1 MSTHRADREPGHG
14 AVREDGAVTDGR
26 VTRRALARRYL
37 SAWIGFSAGGR
48 FSQALATVML
58 LFAFGQPTVHA
69 LVGTAGT
76 WAVLVTLVVLAGLSL
91 LGQRYRIEW
100 HGVLPLSLL
109 AFVGYCALSVLW
121 SEYSWVALRGFV
133 GTVCFVGLGLYLALG
148 RDLVQVIRASGD
160 AFRILL
166 VVGLGLEVLSGLV
179 LDVPIPAFGI
189 HGDIAYGGPI
199 QGIGGTRNFMGFVAA
214 TALVTFVVEFLT
226 RSVTMWRA
234 VGSTALAVIALMLV
248 QSPITGLAMIALA
261 VTALALWSLRHA
273 QARTRPFVNGVL
285 AAFVVGVGIV
295 GVLARHRI
303 LAEIGAAGGSAIRID
318 LWSQIRVFIGQ
329 FPIQGWGWVGT
340 WPSEPVV
347 PFAVFVDPSGAR
359 FTSGLNAFV
368 DAWLQIGLAGMLILL
383 LTALLAFARAWVTAT
398 TFPGVA
404 YVWPAAILVLL
415 GVTSTA
421 ESYLL
426 HGAGLMIFTTVLVV
440 AARRRSWRRL
450 LPRVQQTD

>member
-1 MSTHRADREPGHG
+1 M
-14 AVREDGAVTDGR
+14 
-26 VTRRALARRYL
+26 LARRYL

-48 FSQALATVML
+48 FSQALATVIV
-58 LFAFGQPTVHA
+58 LFAFGQPTVEA
-69 LVGTAGT
+69 VVGTAGV
-76 WAVLVTLVVLAGLSL
+76 WAVLVTLFVLAGLSL

-121 SEYSWVALRGFV
+121 SEYSWVALRGLV
-133 GTVCFVGLGLYLALG
+133 ATVCFIGLGLYLALG

-166 VVGLGLEVLSGLV
+166 VVALGLEVLSGLV
-179 LDVPIPAFGI
+179 LDVPIPAFDIQGN
-189 HGDIAYGGPI
+189 IAYGGPI
-199 QGIGGTRNFMGFVAA
+199 QGIGGTRNFMGFIAA
-214 TALVTFVVEFLT
+214 MALVTFVVEFLT

-234 VGSTALAVIALMLV
+234 IGSTALAVIALMLV

-273 QARTRPFVNGVL
+273 RPTTRPVVNGVL
-285 AAFVVGVGIV
+285 GGVVLLMLVVGVIG
-295 GVLARHRI
+295 RHRV
-303 LAEIGAAGGSAIRID
+303 LAEIGAAGGTATRLD
-318 LWSQIRVFIGQ
+318 LWSQIRVFVAQ

-340 WPSEPVV
+340 WPHEAVV
-347 PFAVFVDPSGAR
+347 PYVTFIDPAGHR
-359 FTSGLNAFV
+359 FGSGLNAFV
-368 DAWLQIGLAGMLILL
+368 DAWLQIGLAGTIILGI
-383 LTALLAFARAWVTAT
+383 TALLAFARAWVTAT

-404 YVWPAAILVLL
+404 YVWPAAVLVLL

-426 HGAGLMIFTTVLVV
+426 HGAGLMVFVAVLVI
-440 AARRRSWRRL
+440 AARRRSWRRH
-450 LPRVQQTD
+450 LPRS

>member
-1 MSTHRADREPGHG
+1 MRQ
-14 AVREDGAVTDGR
+14 DGLVTDGR
-26 VTRRALARRYL
+26 LTKRMLARRYL

-48 FSQALATVML
+48 FSQALATVIV
-58 LFAFGQPTVHA
+58 LFAFGQPTVEA
-69 LVGTAGT
+69 LVGHAGV
-76 WAVLVTLVVLAGLSL
+76 WSVLVTLFVLAGLSL

-109 AFVGYCALSVLW
+109 TFVGYCALSVLW
-121 SEYSWVALRGFV
+121 SEYSWVALRGLV
-133 GTVCFVGLGLYLALG
+133 ATVCFVGLGLYLALG

-166 VVGLGLEVLSGLV
+166 VAALGLEVLSGLV

-189 HGDIAYGGPI
+189 QGNIAYGGPI
-199 QGIGGTRNFMGFVAA
+199 QGVGGTRNFMGFIAA
-214 TALVTFVVEFLT
+214 MALVTFVVEFLT
-226 RSVTMWRA
+226 RSVTTWRA
-234 VGSTALAVIALMLV
+234 IGSTALAVIALMLV

-273 QARTRPFVNGVL
+273 RPTTRPVVNGVL
-285 AAFVVGVGIV
+285 GAAVVLMLVV
-295 GVLARHRI
+295 GVLARHRV
-303 LAEIGAAGGSAIRID
+303 LAEIGAAGGTATRLD
-318 LWSQIRVFIGQ
+318 LWSQIRVFVGQ

-340 WPSEPVV
+340 WPHEAVV
-347 PFAVFVDPSGAR
+347 PYVTFIDPAGQR

-368 DAWLQIGLAGMLILL
+368 DAWLQIGLAGTIILGV
-383 LTALLAFARAWVTAT
+383 TALLAFARAWVTAT

-404 YVWPAAILVLL
+404 YVWPAAVLVLL

-426 HGAGLMIFTTVLVV
+426 HGAGLMVFVAVLVI
-440 AARRRSWRRL
+440 AARRRSWRRH
-450 LPRVQQTD
+450 LPRG

>member
-1 MSTHRADREPGHG
+1 M
-14 AVREDGAVTDGR
+14 TDGR
-26 VTRRALARRYL
+26 LTKRVLARRYL

-48 FSQALATVML
+48 FSQALATVVL
-58 LFAFGQPTVHA
+58 LFAFGQPTVRV
-69 LVGTAGT
+69 LVGSAGT
-76 WAVLVTLVVLAGLSL
+76 WAVLITLVVLAGLSL

-133 GTVCFVGLGLYLALG
+133 ATVCFAGLGLYLALG
-148 RDLVQVIRASGD
+148 RDLVQVIRAAGD

-166 VVGLGLEVLSGLV
+166 VTALALEVLSGLV
-179 LDVPIPAFGI
+179 LDVPFPAFRIQGN
-189 HGDIAYGGPI
+189 IAEGGPI
-199 QGIGGTRNFMGFVAA
+199 QGIGGTRNFMGFIAA
-214 TALVTFVVEFLT
+214 MALVTFVVEFLT

-234 VGSTALAVIALMLV
+234 IGSTALAVITLMLV

-273 QARTRPFVNGVL
+273 RPPTRPVVNAVLGV
-285 AAFVVGVGIV
+285 VVLLMLGV

-303 LAEIGAAGGSAIRID
+303 LAEIGAAGGTATRLD
-318 LWSQIRVFIGQ
+318 LWAQLRVFIGQ

-340 WPSEPVV
+340 WPHEAVV
-347 PFAVFVDPSGAR
+347 PYVTFVDPAGQR
-359 FTSGLNAFV
+359 FTSGLNAFI
-368 DAWLQIGLAGMLILL
+368 DAWLQIGLAGTILL
-383 LTALLAFARAWVTAT
+383 GITALLAFARAWVTAT

-404 YVWPAAILVLL
+404 YVWPAAVLVLL

-426 HGAGLMIFTTVLVV
+426 HGAGLMVFVAVLVI
-440 AARRRSWRRL
+440 AARRRSWRRH
-450 LPRVQQTD
+450 LPRT

>member
-1 MSTHRADREPGHG
+1 M
-14 AVREDGAVTDGR
+14 
-26 VTRRALARRYL
+26 LARRYL

-48 FSQALATVML
+48 FSQALATVIV
-58 LFAFGQPTVHA
+58 LFAFGQPTVEA
-69 LVGTAGT
+69 LVGHAGV
-76 WAVLVTLVVLAGLSL
+76 WSVLVTLFVLAGLSL

-109 AFVGYCALSVLW
+109 TFVGYCALSVLW
-121 SEYSWVALRGFV
+121 SEYSWVALRGLV
-133 GTVCFVGLGLYLALG
+133 ATVCFVGLGLYLALG

-166 VVGLGLEVLSGLV
+166 VAALGLEVLSGLV

-189 HGDIAYGGPI
+189 QGNIAYGGPI
-199 QGIGGTRNFMGFVAA
+199 QGVGGTRNFMGFIAA
-214 TALVTFVVEFLT
+214 MALVTFVVEFLT
-226 RSVTMWRA
+226 RSVTTWRA
-234 VGSTALAVIALMLV
+234 IGSTALAVIALMLV

-273 QARTRPFVNGVL
+273 RPTTRPVVNGVL
-285 AAFVVGVGIV
+285 GAAVVLMLVV
-295 GVLARHRI
+295 GVLARHRV
-303 LAEIGAAGGSAIRID
+303 LAEIGAAGGTATRLD
-318 LWSQIRVFIGQ
+318 LWSQIRVFVGQ

-340 WPSEPVV
+340 WPHEAVV
-347 PFAVFVDPSGAR
+347 PYVTFIDPAGQR

-368 DAWLQIGLAGMLILL
+368 DAWLQIGLAGTIILGV
-383 LTALLAFARAWVTAT
+383 TALLAFARAWVTAT

-404 YVWPAAILVLL
+404 YVWPAAVLVLL

-426 HGAGLMIFTTVLVV
+426 HGAGLMVFVAVLVI
-440 AARRRSWRRL
+440 AARRRSWRRH
-450 LPRVQQTD
+450 LPRG

>member
-1 MSTHRADREPGHG
+1 M
-14 AVREDGAVTDGR
+14 TDNR
-26 VTRRALARRYL
+26 VGRRALARRYL

-48 FSQALATVML
+48 FSQALATMIL
-58 LFAFGQPTVHA
+58 LFAFGQPTATA

-109 AFVGYCALSVLW
+109 AFVGYCALSVAW
-121 SEYSWVALRGFV
+121 SDYSWVALRGFV
-133 GTVCFVGLGLYLALG
+133 ATVGFVGLGLYLALG
-148 RDLVQVIRASGD
+148 RDLVQVIRAAGD

-166 VVGLGLEVLSGLV
+166 VVALGLEVLSGLV
-179 LDVPIPAFGI
+179 LDVPLPAFGI
-189 HGDIAYGGPI
+189 RGDIAYGGPI

-214 TALVTFVVEFLT
+214 VALVTFVVEFLT
-226 RSVTMWRA
+226 RSVTTWRA
-234 VGSTALAVIALMLV
+234 VASTALAVIALMLV

-273 QARTRPFVNGVL
+273 RPRTRPVVNTVL
-285 AAFVVGVGIV
+285 AAIVIGMGVV

-303 LAEIGAAGGSAIRID
+303 LAEIGASGGSAVRLG
-318 LWSQIRVFIGQ
+318 LWAQIRVLSEQ
-329 FPIQGWGWVGT
+329 HPIQGWGWVGT
-340 WPSEPVV
+340 WPHEAVV
-347 PFAVFVDPSGAR
+347 PFVTLVDPTGTR

-368 DAWLQIGLAGMLILL
+368 DAWLQIGLAGTVLL
-383 LTALLAFARAWVTAT
+383 LATSLLAFARAWTTAT
-398 TFPGVA
+398 SFPGVA

-415 GVTSTA
+415 GVTSAA

-426 HGAGLMIFTTVLVV
+426 HGAGLMLFTTVIVV

-450 LPRVQQTD
+450 LPRADHHA

>member
-1 MSTHRADREPGHG
+1 
-14 AVREDGAVTDGR
+14 V
-26 VTRRALARRYL
+26 LARRYL

-48 FSQALATVML
+48 FSQALATVVM
-58 LFAFGQPTVHA
+58 LFAFSQPTVHA

-109 AFVGYCALSVLW
+109 AFVGYCGLSVLW
-121 SEYSWVALRGFV
+121 SQYSWVALRGFV
-133 GTVCFVGLGLYLALG
+133 ATVCFVGLGLYLALG

-166 VVGLGLEVLSGLV
+166 VVALGLEVLSGLV
-179 LDVPIPAFGI
+179 LDVPFPAFGI
-189 HGDIAYGGPI
+189 RGDIAYGGPI
-199 QGIGGTRNFMGFVAA
+199 QGIGGTRNVMGFVAA
-214 TALVTFVVEFLT
+214 MALVTFVVEFLT
-226 RSVTMWRA
+226 RSVTRWRA
-234 VGSTALAVIALMLV
+234 IASTALAVITLMLV
-248 QSPITGLAMIALA
+248 QSPIIGLAMIALA

-273 QARTRPFVNGVL
+273 RPSTRPVVNGVL
-285 AAFVVGVGIV
+285 GAFVLAVGVFLFV
-295 GVLARHRI
+295 WRHRV
-303 LAEIGAAGGSAIRID
+303 LGEIGAAGGSATRLQ
-318 LWSQIRVFIGQ
+318 LWSQIRTYTAQ

-347 PFAVFVDPSGAR
+347 PYVTFIDPAGVR

-368 DAWLQIGLAGMLILL
+368 DAWLQIGLAGMLLL
-383 LTALLAFARAWVTAT
+383 LATALLAFARAWTTAT

-404 YVWPAAILVLL
+404 YVWPAAVLVLL

-421 ESYLL
+421 ESTLL
-426 HGAGLMIFTTVLVV
+426 HGSGLMVFTAVIVI
-440 AARRRSWRRL
+440 AARRRSWRRR
-450 LPRVQQTD
+450 LPRVEHREG

>member
-1 MSTHRADREPGHG
+1 M
-14 AVREDGAVTDGR
+14 TDGR

-48 FSQALATVML
+48 FSQALATVIL
-58 LFAFGQPTVHA
+58 LFAFGQPTVQA
-69 LVGTAGT
+69 LVGSAGT
-76 WAVLVTLVVLAGLSL
+76 WAITVTLVVLAGLSL

-100 HGVLPLSLL
+100 HGVLPLSLM

-121 SEYSWVALRGFV
+121 SQYSWVALRGFV
-133 GTVCFVGLGLYLALG
+133 ATACFIGLGLYLALG

-166 VVGLGLEVLSGLV
+166 VVALGLEVLSGLV

-199 QGIGGTRNFMGFVAA
+199 QGIGGTRNFMAFVAA
-214 TALVTFVVEFLT
+214 MALVTFVVEFLT

-234 VGSTALAVIALMLV
+234 LGSTALAVIALMLS
-248 QSPITGLAMIALA
+248 QSPISGLAMIALA

-273 QARTRPFVNGVL
+273 RASTRPVVNGVL
-285 AAFVVGVGIV
+285 GGAVVLMLVV
-295 GVLARHRI
+295 AVLFRHRV
-303 LAEIGAAGGSAIRID
+303 LAEIGAAGGTATRLG
-318 LWSQIRVFIGQ
+318 LWSQIRLLTEQ
-329 FPIQGWGWVGT
+329 YPMQGWGWVGT
-340 WPSEPVV
+340 WPHEPVF
-347 PFAVFVDPSGAR
+347 PFVTLVDPDGAR

-368 DAWLQIGLAGMLILL
+368 DAWLQIGLAGALILL
-383 LTALLAFARAWVTAT
+383 ITALLAFGRAWVTAT

-404 YVWPAAILVLL
+404 YVWPAAVLVLL
-415 GVTSTA
+415 GVTSAA

-426 HGAGLMIFTTVLVV
+426 HGAGLMVFTTVLVV
-440 AARRRSWRRL
+440 AARRRSWRRH
-450 LPRVQQTD
+450 LPRSEHLS

>member
-1 MSTHRADREPGHG
+1 M
-14 AVREDGAVTDGR
+14 TDGR
-26 VTRRALARRYL
+26 LTKRVLARRYL

-48 FSQALATVML
+48 FSQALATVIV
-58 LFAFGQPTVHA
+58 LFAFGQPTVQA
-69 LVGTAGT
+69 LVGQAGV
-76 WAVLVTLVVLAGLSL
+76 WSVLVTLFVLAGLSL

-100 HGVLPLSLL
+100 HGVLPLSLM

-121 SEYSWVALRGFV
+121 SEYSWVALRGLV
-133 GTVCFVGLGLYLALG
+133 GTVCFIGLGLYLALG

-166 VVGLGLEVLSGLV
+166 VAALGLEVLSGLV

-189 HGDIAYGGPI
+189 QGNIAYGGPI
-199 QGIGGTRNFMGFVAA
+199 QGIGGTRNFMGFIAA
-214 TALVTFVVEFLT
+214 MALVTFVVEFLT

-234 VGSTALAVIALMLV
+234 IASTALAVIALMLV

-273 QARTRPFVNGVL
+273 RPTTRPVVNGVL
-285 AAFVVGVGIV
+285 GGSVLLMIVVGVI
-295 GVLARHRI
+295 ARHRV
-303 LAEIGAAGGSAIRID
+303 LAEIGAAGGTATRLD
-318 LWSQIRVFIGQ
+318 LWSQIRVFVAQ

-340 WPSEPVV
+340 WPHEAVV
-347 PFAVFVDPSGAR
+347 PYVTFIDPAGAR

-368 DAWLQIGLAGMLILL
+368 DAWLQIGLAGTIILGM
-383 LTALLAFARAWVTAT
+383 TALLAFARAWVTAT

-404 YVWPAAILVLL
+404 YVWPAAVLVLL

-426 HGAGLMIFTTVLVV
+426 HGAGLMVFVAVLVI
-440 AARRRSWRRL
+440 AARRRSWRRH
-450 LPRVQQTD
+450 LPRG

>member
-1 MSTHRADREPGHG
+1 M
-14 AVREDGAVTDGR
+14 
-26 VTRRALARRYL
+26 LARRYL

-48 FSQALATVML
+48 FSQALATVIV
-58 LFAFGQPTVHA
+58 LFAFGQPAVEA
-69 LVGTAGT
+69 LVGRAGV
-76 WAVLVTLVVLAGLSL
+76 WAVLVSLFVLAGLSL

-121 SEYSWVALRGFV
+121 SEYSWVALRGLV
-133 GTVCFVGLGLYLALG
+133 ATVCFIGLGLYLALG

-166 VVGLGLEVLSGLV
+166 VVALGLEVLSGLV
-179 LDVPIPAFGI
+179 LDLPIPAFGI
-189 HGDIAYGGPI
+189 QGNIADGGPI
-199 QGIGGTRNFMGFVAA
+199 QGIGGTRNFMGFIAA
-214 TALVTFVVEFLT
+214 MALVTFVVEFLT

-234 VGSTALAVIALMLV
+234 IGSTALAVIALMLV

-273 QARTRPFVNGVL
+273 RPTTRPVVNAVL
-285 AAFVVGVGIV
+285 GGSVLLMIVV
-295 GVLARHRI
+295 GVLARHRV
-303 LAEIGAAGGSAIRID
+303 LAEIGAAGGTATRLD
-318 LWSQIRVFIGQ
+318 LWSQIRVFVGQ
-329 FPIQGWGWVGT
+329 YPIQGWGWVGT
-340 WPSEPVV
+340 WPHEAVV
-347 PFAVFVDPSGAR
+347 PYVTFIDPAGAR

-368 DAWLQIGLAGMLILL
+368 DAWLQIGLAGTILL
-383 LTALLAFARAWVTAT
+383 GVTALLAFARAWVTAT

-404 YVWPAAILVLL
+404 YVWPAAVLVLL

-426 HGAGLMIFTTVLVV
+426 HGAGLMVFVAVLVI
-440 AARRRSWRRL
+440 AARRRSWRRH
-450 LPRVQQTD
+450 LPRT

>member
-1 MSTHRADREPGHG
+1 M
-14 AVREDGAVTDGR
+14 
-26 VTRRALARRYL
+26 TRHALARRYL

-48 FSQALATVML
+48 FSQALATVIV
-58 LFAFGQPTVHA
+58 LFGFGRPTVRV
-69 LVGTAGT
+69 LVGDAGA
-76 WAVLVTLVVLAGLSL
+76 WAVLVSLFVLAGLSL

-133 GTVCFVGLGLYLALG
+133 ATVCFIGLGLYLALG

-166 VVGLGLEVLSGLV
+166 VAALGLEVLSGLV
-179 LDVPIPAFGI
+179 LDVPIPALGI
-189 HGDIAYGGPI
+189 QGNIAYGGPI

-214 TALVTFVVEFLT
+214 MALVTFVVEFLT
-226 RSVTMWRA
+226 RSVTTWRA
-234 VGSTALAVIALMLV
+234 IASTALAVIALMLV

-273 QARTRPFVNGVL
+273 RPTTRPIVNAVLGGAVVLMAGV
-285 AAFVVGVGIV
+285 VVLGRQRV
-295 GVLARHRI
+295 
-303 LAEIGAAGGSAIRID
+303 LAEIGAAGGTATRLE
-318 LWSQIRVFIGQ
+318 LWSQIRLLIGQ

-340 WPSEPVV
+340 WPHESIV
-347 PFAVFVDPSGAR
+347 PYAAFIDPSGNR

-368 DAWLQIGLAGMLILL
+368 DAWLQIGLAGTILL
-383 LTALLAFARAWVTAT
+383 GVTALLAFARAWVTAT

-404 YVWPAAILVLL
+404 YVWPAAVLVLL
-415 GVTSTA
+415 GVTSAA

-426 HGAGLMIFTTVLVV
+426 HGGGLMVFTAVLVI
-440 AARRRSWRRL
+440 AARRRSWRRH
-450 LPRVQQTD
+450 LPRV

>member
-1 MSTHRADREPGHG
+1 MTAAPRC
-14 AVREDGAVTDGR
+14 VRQDGRVTDGR
-26 VTRRALARRYL
+26 LTKRMLARRYL

-48 FSQALATVML
+48 FSQALATVIV
-58 LFAFGQPTVHA
+58 LFAFGQPAVQA
-69 LVGTAGT
+69 LVGRAGS
-76 WAVLVTLVVLAGLSL
+76 WAVLVTLFVLAGLSL

-133 GTVCFVGLGLYLALG
+133 GTVCFIGLGLYLALG

-166 VVGLGLEVLSGLV
+166 VAALGLEVLSGLV
-179 LDVPIPAFGI
+179 LDLPIPAFGI
-189 HGDIAYGGPI
+189 QGNIAYGGPI
-199 QGIGGTRNFMGFVAA
+199 QGIGGTRNFMGFIAA
-214 TALVTFVVEFLT
+214 MALVTFVVEFLT

-234 VGSTALAVIALMLV
+234 IGSTALAVIALMLV

-273 QARTRPFVNGVL
+273 RPTTRPVVNAVL
-285 AAFVVGVGIV
+285 GGSVLLMIVV
-295 GVLARHRI
+295 GVLARHRV
-303 LAEIGAAGGSAIRID
+303 LAEIGAAGGTATRLD
-318 LWSQIRVFIGQ
+318 LWSQIRVFVGQ

-340 WPSEPVV
+340 WPHEAVV
-347 PFAVFVDPSGAR
+347 PYVTFIDPAGAR

-368 DAWLQIGLAGMLILL
+368 DAWLQIGLAGTIILGV
-383 LTALLAFARAWVTAT
+383 TALLAFARAWVTAT

-404 YVWPAAILVLL
+404 YVWPAAVLVLL
-415 GVTSTA
+415 GVTSAA

-426 HGAGLMIFTTVLVV
+426 HGAGLMVFVAVLVI
-440 AARRRSWRRL
+440 AARRRSWRRH
-450 LPRVQQTD
+450 LPRP

>member
-1 MSTHRADREPGHG
+1 M
-14 AVREDGAVTDGR
+14 TDHR

-48 FSQALATVML
+48 FSQALATVVL

-76 WAVLVTLVVLAGLSL
+76 WAILVTLVVLAGLSL

-133 GTVCFVGLGLYLALG
+133 ATVCFIGLGLYLALG
-148 RDLVQVIRASGD
+148 RDLVQVIRAAGD

-166 VVGLGLEVLSGLV
+166 VVALSLEVLSGLV
-179 LDVPIPAFGI
+179 LDVPLPAFGI
-189 HGDIAYGGPI
+189 RGDIAYGGPI
-199 QGIGGTRNFMGFVAA
+199 QGIGGTRNVMGFVAA
-214 TALVTFVVEFLT
+214 VALVTFVVEFLT

-234 VGSTALAVIALMLV
+234 VTSTALAVITLMLV

-273 QARTRPFVNGVL
+273 QPRTRPVVNTVL
-285 AAFVVGVGIV
+285 GAVVVGMGIV

-303 LAEIGAAGGSAIRID
+303 LAEIGAAGGSAIRLD
-318 LWSQIRVFIGQ
+318 LWAQIRLLSTQ
-329 FPIQGWGWVGT
+329 YPIQGWGWVGT
-340 WPSEPVV
+340 WPHEAVV
-347 PFAVFVDPSGAR
+347 PYSTFIGPDGVR

-383 LTALLAFARAWVTAT
+383 ATALLAFARAWVTAT

-426 HGAGLMIFTTVLVV
+426 HGAGLMLFATVIVV
-440 AARRRSWRRL
+440 AARRRSWRRH
-450 LPRVQQTD
+450 LPRTEHPT